1 MILSTF
7 FFSPCSTLA
16 VCRHALVVQA
26 RLRNQDSFFLVHIE
40 NQSQPEVEFGR
51 RMFHYFARV
60 HEKYALP
67 VYPIALFS
75 FDKPQRQEPQTYR
88 VEFRDWSV
96 LAFNYRVIQLNRLN
110 WRDFLE

>member
-1 MILSTF
+1 
-7 FFSPCSTLA
+7 
-16 VCRHALVVQA
+16 
-26 RLRNQDSFFLVHIE
+26 
-40 NQSQPEVEFGR
+40 
-51 RMFHYFARV
+51 MFHYFARV

-75 FDKPQRQEPQTYR
+75 FDKTQRQEPQTYR